1 MYLKSRQ
8 LSERIKA
15 VTEEADRL
23 TDHVCAFEEFIAL
36 PFFGQIILRFNL
48 NKDEFTVK
56 EVWRFESI
64 LRMAAGEEFLTDFMG
79 SVYRKAGLDFSLLE
93 IRLRE
98 LDRQLRDESGPS
110 PLHAEGIRS
119 DGAFLLRAAGLDPEL
134 PVWEIQ
140 PEGDGFYLLVLGK
153 EPKQIK
159 AVEEPFRISVSEVEE
174 RACTGLIKAALYAG
188 RNNVSLLWLLKDGTA
203 WK

>member
-1 MYLKSRQ
+1 
-8 LSERIKA
+8 
-15 VTEEADRL
+15 
-23 TDHVCAFEEFIAL
+23 
-36 PFFGQIILRFNL
+36 
-48 NKDEFTVK
+48 
-56 EVWRFESI
+56 
-64 LRMAAGEEFLTDFMG
+64 MG

-98 LDRQLRDESGPS
+98 LDRQLREEEILPS
-110 PLHAEGIRS
+110 LHAEGIRS
-119 DGAFLLRAAGLDPEL
+119 DGAFLPRAAGLDPEL
-134 PVWEIQ
+134 PVWEIR
-140 PEGDGFYLLVLGK
+140 PEGDVFYLLVLGK

-174 RACTGLIKAALYAG
+174 RACIGLIKAALYAG

>member
-8 LSERIKA
+8 LSERIRA
-15 VTEEADRL
+15 VTEEAERL
-23 TDHVCAFEEFIAL
+23 TDHVCTFAEFIVL

-48 NKDEFTVK
+48 NKDEFTAK
-56 EVWRFESI
+56 EVWSFESI

-98 LDRQLRDESGPS
+98 LDRQLRDESVPS
-110 PLHAEGIRS
+110 SLHAEGIRS
-119 DGAFLLRAAGLDPEL
+119 DGAFLLSAAGLDPEL

-140 PEGDGFYLLVLGK
+140 PEGDVFYLLVLGK
-153 EPKQIK
+153 EPKHIIT
-159 AVEEPFRISVSEVEE
+159 VEEPLRISVSEVEE
-174 RACTGLIKAALYAG
+174 RACTGLIKAALYAE
-188 RNNVSLLWLLKDGTA
+188 RNNISLLRVLKDGSA

>member
-1 MYLKSRQ
+1 
-8 LSERIKA
+8 
-15 VTEEADRL
+15 
-23 TDHVCAFEEFIAL
+23 
-36 PFFGQIILRFNL
+36 
-48 NKDEFTVK
+48 
-56 EVWRFESI
+56 
-64 LRMAAGEEFLTDFMG
+64 MG
-79 SVYRKAGLDFSLLE
+79 MKTS
-93 IRLRE
+93 
-98 LDRQLRDESGPS
+98 PS
-110 PLHAEGIRS
+110 LHAEGIRS

>member
-8 LSERIKA
+8 LSERIRA
-15 VTEEADRL
+15 VTEEAERL

-48 NKDEFTVK
+48 NKDEFTAE

-98 LDRQLRDESGPS
+98 LDRQLRDESVPS
-110 PLHAEGIRS
+110 SLHAEGIRS
-119 DGAFLLRAAGLDPEL
+119 DGPSCQGPQAWIRTFL
-134 PVWEIQ
+134 
-140 PEGDGFYLLVLGK
+140 YGK
-153 EPKQIK
+153 SGRKETSFIFCCRERSRSRSK
-159 AVEEPFRISVSEVEE
+159 RWRNHSEY
-174 RACTGLIKAALYAG
+174 RYRK
-188 RNNVSLLWLLKDGTA
+188 
-203 WK
+203 WKRGPAQV